1 MRDLTGQAGQGPDE
15 ELLTACEAFH
25 RIHAEMKDPRRGD
38 TDADDD
44 ALGVVV
50 GRWYDALDAA
60 VGIPARTA
68 AGQQAKLRTVYT
80 ALSDAMKDEPLF
92 GVSGRLPRSRSW
104 GRANRRRPGTARGGS
119 RAYGRANRRA
129 GRAG

>member
-1 MRDLTGQAGQGPDE
+1 MWLSFAAGTPDINVALSLVRDLTGQAGRGPDA

-68 AGQQAKLRTVYT
+68 AGQQ
-80 ALSDAMKDEPLF
+80 
-92 GVSGRLPRSRSW
+92 
-104 GRANRRRPGTARGGS
+104 GS
-119 RAYGRANRRA
+119 RPSCGRSTRRCQT
-129 GRAG
+129 R